1 MRNMIRQLVE
11 AYGPSGHEEQ
21 VRALIETEIRDLAD
35 DIRTDALGNLIAFR
49 KGRGNGRRIM
59 LSAHMDEIGVMVSYV
74 DKRGFLRINPI
85 GGVQP
90 LHAVTGRVRFADGT
104 TGVIGMEKQDDQSKI
119 PVMDKLFVDVGATGP
134 RDCTVKVGDAACF
147 DRQMTETGGNLV
159 AKAMDDRIGCAVLI
173 AVMKALECSPHDLF
187 FVFSVQE
194 EVGLRGATT
203 SAFGILP
210 ELGIA
215 VDVTGCPDTPEAPYK
230 MAVALGKGP
239 AIKIKDAGMLASPKI
254 KDWMIDTAEKHGIP
268 HQLEVLPFGATDARA
283 MQTTQGGVLSG
294 CLSIP
299 CRYVHSTSE
308 TVSYNDVRNAVKL
321 LTAMLGPL

>member
-1 MRNMIRQLVE
+1 MKNIIKQLVE

-21 VRALIETEIRDLAD
+21 VRALIEGEIRGLAD
-35 DIRTDALGNLIAFR
+35 EIRTDALGNLIALK
-49 KGRGNGRRIM
+49 KGRGNGKRIM
-59 LSAHMDEIGVMVSYV
+59 LSAHMDEIGVIVSYV
-74 DKRGFLRINPI
+74 DKRGFVRINPI
-85 GGVQP
+85 GGVHP
-90 LHAVTGRVRFADGT
+90 LHVVTGRVRFADGT
-104 TGVIGMEKQDDQSKI
+104 TGVIGMEKQDDPGKI
-119 PVMDKLFVDVGATGP
+119 PVMDKLFVDVGATGLK
-134 RDCTVKVGDAACF
+134 DCPVKVGDAACF
-147 DRQMTETGGNLV
+147 DRPMVETGGNLI

-173 AVMKALECSPHDLF
+173 GVMKALKASPHEIY

-230 MAVALGKGP
+230 MAVELGKGP

-254 KDWMIDTAEKHGIP
+254 KDWMIDTAEKCAIP

-283 MQTTQGGVLSG
+283 MQTTQSGVLSG

-321 LTAMLGPL
+321 LTAMLGK